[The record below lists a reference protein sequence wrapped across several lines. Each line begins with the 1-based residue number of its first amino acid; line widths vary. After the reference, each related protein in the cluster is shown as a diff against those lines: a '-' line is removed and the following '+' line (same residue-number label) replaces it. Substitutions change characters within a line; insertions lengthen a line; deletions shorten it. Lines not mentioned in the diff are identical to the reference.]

1 MQRLSIIALAA
12 LLSACSLTPTRP
24 ATDAQI
30 PTSFPAAP
38 TEGKAAAALP
48 WQDFVQDPRS
58 RALVEL
64 ALRQN
69 RDLRLAL
76 LAVEQARAAA
86 DVAGA
91 ERWPQVG
98 VGLNAQ
104 RSNISN
110 SYQVGLQLSA
120 YEIDLFG
127 RLRSLDEAAAAR
139 LLASEAG
146 QRSARLSLIASI
158 VDTELQLRGDAAQLE
173 LTRRTLASRES
184 TLRLTQSRVDAGVAA
199 LPELRAQQSLVA
211 AARANVAA
219 LERQQA
225 QRQNLL
231 QQLVGAPLPADLP
244 APQALEQQGF
254 AELPPGLPAEVL
266 AARPDV
272 QQAERQLD
280 AALAQVGAAR
290 AARYPRL
297 SLTASAG
304 GASTELRDVLE
315 TGGWSLAANLLQPL
329 FDAGRLAAQQKSAEV
344 GVQIAATTFEKTVQT
359 AYREVADAL
368 AARQTLS
375 TQLQAQREQ
384 ASAEAE
390 RLQLAEQR
398 EAQGLAS
405 ALERLDAERSLL
417 AARQAELQLE
427 LALRQNAVQLYKVLG
442 GGATG

>member
-1 MQRLSIIALAA
+1 MQRLSIIAIAA
-12 LLSACSLTPTRP
+12 LLSACSLTPQRP
-24 ATDAQI
+24 VTDAQI
-30 PTSFPAAP
+30 PASFSAAG
-38 TEGKAAAALP
+38 TGQAASQLA
-48 WQDFVQDPRS
+48 WQDFVRDPRS

-64 ALRQN
+64 ALRGN

-76 LAVEQARAAA
+76 LTVEQARAAA
-86 DVAGA
+86 GLASAERLPQIGAGA
-91 ERWPQVG
+91 
-98 VGLNAQ
+98 NAQ
-104 RSNISN
+104 RASAGSD

-146 QRSARLSLIASI
+146 RRAAQLALVATV
-158 VDTELQLRGDAAQLE
+158 VDTELGLRADEAQLQ
-173 LTRRTLASRES
+173 LTRQTLASREA
-184 TLRLTQSRVDAGVAA
+184 TLALTQSRVDAGVAA

-211 AARANVAA
+211 AARANVAQ

-231 QQLVGAPLPADLP
+231 QQLIGQPLPADLP
-244 APQALEQQGF
+244 APRALSEQQF
-254 AELPPGLPAEVL
+254 AELPAGLPAETL

-290 AARYPRL
+290 AARFPRL
-297 SLTASAG
+297 TLTASAG
-304 GASTELRDVLE
+304 GVSTQLRDVLE
-315 TGGWSLAANLLQPL
+315 TGGWSLGATLLQPL

-344 GVQIAATTFEKTVQT
+344 GVQIAATSFEKTVQT

-368 AARQTLS
+368 SARQTLAA
-375 TQLQAQREQ
+375 QLQAQREQ
-384 ASAEAE
+384 AAAEAD
-390 RLQLAEQR
+390 RLKLAEQR

-427 LALRQNAVQLYKVLG
+427 LQLRQNAVQLYKLLG
-442 GGATG
+442 GGA

>member
-1 MQRLSIIALAA
+1 MQRLSVLALAA

-24 ATDAQI
+24 VTDAQI
-30 PTSFPAAP
+30 PASFPAPA

-104 RSNISN
+104 RSNVSS
-110 SYQVGLQLSA
+110 SYQVGLQLSS

-127 RLRSLDEAAAAR
+127 RLRALDEAAAAR
-139 LLASEAG
+139 LLGSQAG
-146 QRSARLSLIASI
+146 QRAARLSLIASV

-173 LTRRTLASRES
+173 LTRKTLASRES
-184 TLRLTQSRVDAGVAA
+184 TLQLTQSRVDAGVAA
-199 LPELRAQQSLVA
+199 HPELRAQQSLVA
-211 AARANVAA
+211 AARASVAA

-244 APQALEQQGF
+244 APQALEQQRF

-315 TGGWSLAANLLQPL
+315 TGGWSIAANLLQPL

-344 GVQIAATTFEKTVQT
+344 GVQIAATSFEKSVQT

-368 AARQTLS
+368 AARQTLG

-384 ASAEAE
+384 ATAEAE
-390 RLQLAEQR
+390 RLKLAEQR
-398 EAQGLAS
+398 EAQGLAT

-442 GGATG
+442 GGA

>member
-1 MQRLSIIALAA
+1 MQRLSIIAIAA
-12 LLSACSLTPTRP
+12 LLSACSLTPQRP
-24 ATDAQI
+24 ATDTQI
-30 PTSFPAAP
+30 PASFSAAG
-38 TEGKAAAALP
+38 TGQAASQLA

-64 ALRQN
+64 ALRGN

-76 LAVEQARAAA
+76 LTVEQARAAA
-86 DVAGA
+86 GIASA
-91 ERWPQVG
+91 ERLPQIG
-98 VGLNAQ
+98 VGANVQ
-104 RSNISN
+104 RASAGSD

-127 RLRSLDEAAAAR
+127 RLRSLDDAAAAR

-146 QRSARLSLIASI
+146 RRTAQLALVATV
-158 VDTELQLRGDAAQLE
+158 VDTELGLRADEAQLQ
-173 LTRRTLASRES
+173 LTRQTLASREAS
-184 TLRLTQSRVDAGVAA
+184 LGLAQSRVDAGVAA

-211 AARANVAA
+211 AARANVAQ

-231 QQLVGAPLPADLP
+231 QQLIGQPLPADLP
-244 APQALEQQGF
+244 APRALSEQLF
-254 AELPPGLPAEVL
+254 AELPAGLPAETL

-290 AARYPRL
+290 AARFPRL
-297 SLTASAG
+297 TLTASAG
-304 GASTELRDVLE
+304 GASTQLRDVLE
-315 TGGWSLAANLLQPL
+315 TGGWSLGANLLQPI

-344 GVQIAATTFEKTVQT
+344 GVQIAATSFEKTVQT

-368 AARQTLS
+368 SARQTLAA
-375 TQLQAQREQ
+375 QLQAQREQ
-384 ASAEAE
+384 AAAEAD
-390 RLQLAEQR
+390 RLKLAEQR

-427 LALRQNAVQLYKVLG
+427 LQLRQNAVQLYRVLG
-442 GGATG
+442 GGAGA

>member
-1 MQRLSIIALAA
+1 MQRLSIIAIAA
-12 LLSACSLTPTRP
+12 ILSACSLTPQRP

-30 PTSFPAAP
+30 PASF
-38 TEGKAAAALP
+38 AAAGTGQAASSLA

-64 ALRQN
+64 ALRGN

-76 LAVEQARAAA
+76 LTVEQARAAA
-86 DVAGA
+86 GIAAA
-91 ERWPQVG
+91 ERLPQVG
-98 VGLNAQ
+98 IGANAQ
-104 RSNISN
+104 RGASE

-120 YEIDLFG
+120 YELDLFG
-127 RLRSLDEAAAAR
+127 RLRSLDDAAAAR

-146 QRSARLSLIASI
+146 RRAAQLALVATV
-158 VDTELQLRGDAAQLE
+158 VDTELGLRADEAQLL
-173 LTRRTLASRES
+173 LTRQTLASREAS
-184 TLRLTQSRVDAGVAA
+184 LGLTQSRVDAGVAA

-211 AARANVAA
+211 AARANVAQ

-231 QQLVGAPLPADLP
+231 QQLIGQPLPADLP
-244 APQALEQQGF
+244 APRALAEHRF
-254 AELPPGLPAEVL
+254 AELPAGLPAETL

-290 AARYPRL
+290 AARFPRL
-297 SLTASAG
+297 TLTASAG
-304 GASTELRDVLE
+304 GVSNELRDVLE
-315 TGGWSLAANLLQPL
+315 AGGWSLGANLLQPL

-344 GVQIAATTFEKTVQT
+344 GVQIAATSFEKAVQT

-368 AARQTLS
+368 VARQTLRE
-375 TQLQAQREQ
+375 QLSAQSALADAEADRLKLAAQREQ
-384 ASAEAE
+384 
-390 RLQLAEQR
+390 
-398 EAQGLAS
+398 QGLAS

-427 LALRQNAVQLYKVLG
+427 LQLRQNAVQLYRLLG
-442 GGATG
+442 GGTAS

>member
-1 MQRLSIIALAA
+1 MHRLSLLALAIS
-12 LLSACSLTPTRP
+12 LSACSLTPTRP

-30 PTSFPAAP
+30 PVSFP
-38 TEGKAAAALP
+38 TAAAEGRAAASLR

-64 ALRQN
+64 SLSGN

-76 LAVEQARAAA
+76 LAVEQARAS
-86 DVAGA
+86 AGVTSA
-91 ERWPQVG
+91 ERLPQIG
-98 VGLNAQ
+98 VGANLQ
-104 RSNISN
+104 RISGGGDN
-110 SYQVGLQLSA
+110 YQLGLQLSA
-120 YEIDLFG
+120 YEVDLFG

-146 QRSARLSLIASI
+146 QRAARLALITSV
-158 VDTELQLRGDAAQLE
+158 VDTELQLRGDEALLD
-173 LTRRTLASRES
+173 LTRQTLSSREA

-199 LPELRAQQSLVA
+199 LPELRVQQSLVA
-211 AARANVAA
+211 AARINLAA
-219 LERQQA
+219 IERQQA

-231 QQLVGAPLPADLP
+231 QQLVGAPLPVDLP
-244 APQALEQQGF
+244 TPRPLAQQTF
-254 AELPPGLPAEVL
+254 AELPPGLPAGVL
-266 AARPDV
+266 AVRPDV
-272 QQAERQLD
+272 QQTEAQLD

-290 AARYPRL
+290 AARFPRL

-304 GASTELRDVLE
+304 GVSSQLSEVLE
-315 TGGWSLAANLLQPL
+315 TGGWSLGANLLQPL

-368 AARQTLS
+368 SARQTLVA
-375 TQLQAQREQ
+375 QLQAQQAQ
-384 ASAEAE
+384 ASAEAD

-398 EAQGLAS
+398 EAQGVAS

-417 AARQAELQLE
+417 AARQAELQLQ
-427 LALRQNAVQLYKVLG
+427 LQLRQNAVQLYKALG
-442 GGATG
+442 GGT